1 MTDFNELVKA
11 AKVRR
16 ETETEAAPAE
26 PLTIEPPADVAPDA
40 HALTLSEAAA
50 RMGVH
55 RRTVRGWVRDGRLP
69 ALNTPGGHYR
79 ILAGDLDRLPL
90 TTDDFAAAVGV
101 CRRTVLRWC
110 ESGKLAARKT
120 GRDWIIDRGEVDRI
134 GARPAP
140 KVKGKPT
147 LKSHARVEG

>member
-16 ETETEAAPAE
+16 ETEAGAAPAE

-110 ESGKLAARKT
+110 EAGKLAARKV
-120 GRDWIIDRGEVDRI
+120 GGEWIIESGEVDRV
-134 GARPAP
+134 GARPAARLR
-140 KVKGKPT
+140 GK
-147 LKSHARVEG
+147 S